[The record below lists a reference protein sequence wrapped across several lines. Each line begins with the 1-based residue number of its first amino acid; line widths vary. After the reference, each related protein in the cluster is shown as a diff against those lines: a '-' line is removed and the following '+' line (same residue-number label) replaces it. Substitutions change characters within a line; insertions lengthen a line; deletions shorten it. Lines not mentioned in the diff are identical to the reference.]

1 MPKPEDIVIM
11 LQMLCYSVTD
21 GILSVQSGKGYEFPI
36 KDIKII
42 PHKSSFSYPS
52 NWGFLTIEVNG
63 EKYNLIFRS
72 YEEVIKF
79 VSLVI
84 RRTLPS
90 QIIIEPLKVKNPVC
104 QLYISIENENKKPKC
119 QLYVDTGP
127 NCELLVLK
135 VVVEPLK
142 PFTKVTR

>member
-1 MPKPEDIVIM
+1 M
-11 LQMLCYSVTD
+11 LQILRYFVTD
-21 GILSVQSGKGYEFPI
+21 GTLSVQSGKGYEFPI

-42 PHKSSFSYPS
+42 PHKVSFNCPFNS
-52 NWGFLTIEVNG
+52 GFLTIEVNG

-90 QIIIEPLKVKNPVC
+90 QIIIEPLNVKNQVC
-104 QLYISIENENKKPKC
+104 QLYIPRENKKPKC

-127 NCELLVLK
+127 NCEQCVLK
-135 VVVEPLK
+135 VSEEPFEPL
-142 PFTKVTR
+142 TKLTR